1 MSRTILASL
10 PLALAAGVAS
20 VAIAGA
26 PVDKAAGKK
35 TYEAQCLIC
44 HGQAGD
50 GAGPAGAALR
60 PAPTDFTTA
69 AWWQDKTDAAIT
81 ASIRQGSPGTS
92 MQGYNKMSRE
102 DMQNLVAYLHSFEP
116 AK

>member
-1 MSRTILASL
+1 MSRPVLASIAV
-10 PLALAAGVAS
+10 ALVAGLAS

-26 PVDKAAGKK
+26 PVDKTAGKN

-60 PAPTDFTTA
+60 PAPTDFTA
-69 AWWQDKTDAAIT
+69 AAYWLGKTDAAIM
-81 ASIRQGSPGTS
+81 AKIRQGNPGTS
-92 MQGYNKMSRE
+92 MQAYNKMSRE
-102 DMQNLVAYLHSFEP
+102 DMQNLMAYLRSFEP